1 MEIGGFSRLIAF
13 VTDALCAGQPFEAT
27 PNSSVGTQ
35 MRVAPKPQ

>member
-27 PNSSVGTQ
+27 AQ
-35 MRVAPKPQ
+35 IVAWGLECV